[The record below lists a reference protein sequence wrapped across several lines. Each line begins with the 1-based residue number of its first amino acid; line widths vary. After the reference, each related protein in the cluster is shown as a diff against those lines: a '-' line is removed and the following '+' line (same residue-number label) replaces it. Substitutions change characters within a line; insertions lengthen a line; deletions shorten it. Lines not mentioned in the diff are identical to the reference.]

1 MESKELI
8 EAKAKLA
15 ELDAARNYLN
25 SDYYWKRRKEL
36 SELIVLLTK
45 GAESIE
51 EFIENDLDQ
60 KYGSL

>member
-15 ELDAARNYLN
+15 ELDAAMKYLN

-51 EFIENDLDQ
+51 EFMENDLYQ
-60 KYGSL
+60 KYKDV